1 MVMRHSQGDE
11 ENAWDEEAKDDGEE
25 GAELHVKADCDRKQ
39 ARQLSNCLLISMPRV
54 RSAALTR
61 AAIHSHDAGKRL
73 RHLLQRGH
81 LERHRDLRRLKLL
94 GHGELGARHER
105 GLGHEGTC

>member
-11 ENAWDEEAKDDGEE
+11 ENAWDEEAEDDGEE
-25 GAELHVKADCDRKQ
+25 GAELHVEAGCDRKQ
-39 ARQLSNCLLISMPRV
+39 EWWSVDCLLVSVPRV

-61 AAIHSHDAGKRL
+61 ATIHSHDAGERL

-81 LERHRDLRRLKLL
+81 LERHRDLGRLKLL

>member
-1 MVMRHSQGDE
+1 MGWVHSQSDKE
-11 ENAWDEEAKDDGEE
+11 DDRDEEAEDDGEE

-39 ARQLSNCLLISMPRV
+39 ARQLSDCLLVSVPRV